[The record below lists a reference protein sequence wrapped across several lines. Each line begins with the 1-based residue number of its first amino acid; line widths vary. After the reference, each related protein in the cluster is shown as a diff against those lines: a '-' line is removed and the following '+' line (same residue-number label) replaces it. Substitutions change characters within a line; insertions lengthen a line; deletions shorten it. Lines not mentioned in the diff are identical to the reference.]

1 MDSRDSGR
9 HKLHKYG
16 PDSFQQQ
23 HPTNT
28 LPNMQFIL
36 VALAMIQAA
45 NAASLVDTLVQNKA
59 DVLVKLVTSVPAIA
73 DALSTF
79 KGTLFAPTDDALTA
93 TVKAGF
99 NPADLKAVANV
110 LTYHA
115 VSGTPYPSANA
126 AETTFL
132 TTLQGNPLEA
142 IKSDKGVQ
150 ILSAFGTPAS
160 NVIKSVAY
168 DGGIVH
174 FVDQTLI
181 PPANVVEV
189 AKAAKLNS
197 LLAAL
202 TAAGLAETVAGLKD
216 VTILAPTDEAFAAIS
231 SVAATLTI
239 EQLQTV
245 LLLHVI
251 PSTIYSTD
259 IVAAKSIDS
268 VATASKGNNLS
279 VKFDGTNVLI
289 AGAANKSP
297 AKVAAADVFAD
308 NVIVH
313 VIDTV
318 LLPKSEAPAAAS
330 PTTKAAVAPANT
342 GLYKSGAAAQ
352 IVGGLMSLS
361 ALLIL

>member
-1 MDSRDSGR
+1 
-9 HKLHKYG
+9 
-16 PDSFQQQ
+16 
-23 HPTNT
+23 
-28 LPNMQFIL
+28 MQFIL
-36 VALAMIQAA
+36 VALAMMQAA

-79 KGTLFAPTDDALTA
+79 KGTLFAPTDAALTA

-99 NPADLKAVANV
+99 DPRDLKAVANV

-150 ILSAFGTPAS
+150 ILSAYGTPAS

-202 TAAGLAETVAGLKD
+202 TAAGLAETVAGLKG

-231 SVAATLTI
+231 SVASTLTV

-268 VATASKGNNLS
+268 VSTSSKGNTIS
-279 VKFDGTNVLI
+279 AKFDGTNVLI

-297 AKVAAADVFAD
+297 AKVVAADVFAD

-313 VIDTV
+313 VIDMV
-318 LLPKSEAPAAAS
+318 LLPKLGAPAATS
-330 PTTKAAVAPANT
+330 TTTKAAVATTGNS

-352 IVGGLMSLS
+352 IVGGFLSLS